1 MNNNRDDLDV
11 RHNQFSD
18 EEIIRLF
25 SSGSLTELAQSVA
38 LNELKLRILAIP
50 FLAIPFKVKGEN
62 ASMEIENLEANMRVI
77 AESLIFR
84 LNL

>member
-50 FLAIPFKVKGEN
+50 FKVKGEN